1 MKRQKRDPFQ
11 RAYVRG
17 YKAGVNGRSRDE
29 CPSDNVNVRE
39 YWMSGWREGR
49 GDQWDGM
56 TGISGIHCN
65 PTVTA

>member
-17 YKAGVNGRSRDE
+17 YQAGVKGRSRDE

-56 TGISGIHCN
+56 TGVAGIHRS
-65 PTVTA
+65 PTVSV